1 MTQIVAAD
9 ARLSRTRA
17 GQPIGYTV
25 LTLQRSAFRPF
36 TRDGVIETLPGC
48 FAVTGGIA
56 CPDAGGYIVW
66 GLENEPIAES
76 AVDPLPTAQ
85 FDALLARIERAIG
98 AALPRFAALVPA
110 PVVQMDTATFEA
122 GVERIAETT
131 QAALRQ
137 AQGPLAELVDVLSA
151 IRETTDS
158 LSVLNEGANQVM
170 ALAEMRSRLN
180 TILGDNQPAGLRAVQ
195 EMSTQ
200 PLVSA
205 IDSLR
210 ADMGRFVDKVQAG
223 QQADERRLKSVQAL
237 DKFLATVEGSGQ
249 P

>member
-25 LTLQRSAFRPF
+25 LTLQRGAYRPF
-36 TRDGVIETLPGC
+36 TRDGVVETIPGC
-48 FAVTGGIA
+48 FAVTGGVA

-76 AVDPLPTAQ
+76 TVDPLPTAQ
-85 FDALLARIERAIG
+85 FDALLARMERAIG

-110 PVVQMDTATFEA
+110 PVVQMDTSAFEA

-131 QAALRQ
+131 QAAMQ
-137 AQGPLAELVDVLSA
+137 AHSERLTGLIDVLGA

-180 TILGDNQPAGLRAVQ
+180 AILGDNQPVGLRAVQ

-205 IDSLR
+205 IDALR
-210 ADMGRFVDKVQAG
+210 SDMGRFVDKVQAG

-237 DKFLATVEGSGQ
+237 DKFLAVVEGSGQ
-249 P
+249 